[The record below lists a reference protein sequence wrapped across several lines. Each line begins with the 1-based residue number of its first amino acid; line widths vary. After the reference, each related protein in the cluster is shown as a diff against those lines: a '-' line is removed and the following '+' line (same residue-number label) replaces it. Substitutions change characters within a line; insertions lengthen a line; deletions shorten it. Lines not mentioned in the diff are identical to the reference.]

1 LQDFVAQSNEWTAFR
16 REVKGLLLNPPPGDT
31 SIKKII
37 KVETI
42 DKFLTKLKK
51 PSNFSLALIEDMNK
65 LGLSKFC
72 DEAAGALC
80 EALHLSFDFTL
91 MIRVHF
97 SEADFAEPD
106 TFLRL

>member
-1 LQDFVAQSNEWTAFR
+1 MSQSNEWAAFR
-16 REVKGLLLNPPPGDT
+16 SEVKGLLLNPPAGDT

-51 PSNFSLALIEDMNK
+51 PSNFSLPLIDDMNK

-80 EALHLSFDFTL
+80 EALHLPFDLTL
-91 MIRVHF
+91 MIRVES

-106 TFLRL
+106 DLVRL